1 VTGPQ
6 ILLLAAAFL
15 ASAVEMVEA
24 TTIVLAIG
32 TTREWRSSLWG
43 VAAGI
48 GALAVVVGALGPAV
62 LQIPLD
68 PLRLVIGGLLLVFGL
83 GWLRKAVLRASG
95 WKSLHDEDAIFA
107 EQEAAARAAG
117 RQPGRRLD
125 GYAFTICFKGVFL
138 EGLEVAFI
146 VLTFGS
152 NQHDIPLAVIGAAAA
167 VVVVV
172 TAAALVRAP
181 LSRVPENTL
190 KWAVGVMLASF
201 GTFWGVEGAGAH
213 WPGSEASLGW
223 LIPGYAAVTLGLVWL
238 LRRRRERAAA
248 GAGAGAG
255 AALGAPAPAPVRTPA
270 GEGTLR

>member
-1 VTGPQ
+1 MSGPQ
-6 ILLLAAAFL
+6 ILLLVAAFL

-62 LQIPLD
+62 LQIPLG

-95 WKSLHDEDAIFA
+95 WKALHDEDAIFA
-107 EQEAAARAAG
+107 EQEAEARVAG
-117 RQPGRRLD
+117 RATSRFGRRLD

-146 VLTFGS
+146 VITFGS

-172 TAAALVRAP
+172 GVAALVRKP

-190 KWAVGVMLASF
+190 KWAVGIMLASF
-201 GTFWGVEGAGAH
+201 GTFWGAEGAGAH
-213 WPGSEASLGW
+213 WPGADASLGW
-223 LIPGYAAVTLGLVWL
+223 LIPAYAAVTFGLVWL
-238 LRRRRERAAA
+238 LRRQRSRTALPAAA
-248 GAGAGAG
+248 
-255 AALGAPAPAPVRTPA
+255 APAVSAREPV
-270 GEGTLR
+270 EQELLR